1 MNAMRTDTVDY
12 APRRPGIRDWF
23 SGIVS
28 DRARLRRI
36 LMYWGV
42 GLVAVIAATMY
53 LTGGR
58 FVTTDD
64 AYVHAAQLMVSTD
77 VSGLVAT
84 VNVKEGETVRKGD
97 VLFTLD
103 RKPFE
108 IALQN
113 AQAALLQTRLDV
125 EGTKAQYH
133 SILGQIASQQA
144 QAVFAGQTFGR
155 YTALARQNA
164 IAGTQVDQARSNV
177 ASANAMVASLQNQA
191 RQVLA
196 QLGGNPDMPVE
207 QSPAYLRAQAA
218 VAEAQRQLNH
228 TVVRAPFDG
237 TVTAVDSLQPG
248 TLVISAMS
256 AFSTTSAVGLVATND
271 TWIGANMKETDLT
284 YVHQDNPVDITVDTF
299 PGCAWQGKVDAVSAA
314 SDSSF
319 SPLPSQNGSGNWVK
333 VVQRIPT
340 RIRITGGNCPTT
352 NLSVGMSAYVSIDT
366 GHRRWS
372 RMMNDWF

>member
-23 SGIVS
+23 GALVS

-36 LMYWGV
+36 LMYGGV
-42 GLVAVIAATMY
+42 GLVAAIAAAMY

-64 AYVHAAQLMVSTD
+64 AYVHAAKLMVSTD

-84 VNVKEGETVRKGD
+84 VNVKEGQTVKKGD
-97 VLFTLD
+97 ILFTLD

-133 SILGQIASQQA
+133 AILGQIASQQA
-144 QAVFAGQTFGR
+144 QAVLAGQTLAR
-155 YTALARQNA
+155 YSALARSNA

-196 QLGGNPDMPVE
+196 QLGGNPDMPVG

-218 VAEAQRQLNH
+218 VAEATRQLDH
-228 TVVRAPFDG
+228 TTVRAPFDG
-237 TVTAVDSLQPG
+237 TVTEVDSLQPG

-256 AFSTTSAVGLVATND
+256 AFSTTSAVGLVSTND

-284 YVHQDNPVDITVDTF
+284 YVRQGNPVDIAVDTF
-299 PGCAWQGKVDAVSAA
+299 PSCKWQGKVDAVAAA

-319 SPLPSQNGSGNWVK
+319 SPLPSENGSGNWVK

-340 RIRITGGNCPTT
+340 RIKITGGSCPTT
-352 NLSVGMSAYVSIDT
+352 NLSVGMSSYVSIDT

-372 RMMNDWF
+372 RIMNDWF